1 MAKSATK
8 RPLRSRLMLWFAA
21 AAILAIAAAAYAN
34 RTTVY
39 GYADTGTAYAARVA
53 CSCRFV
59 AGRSLDDCAKD
70 KLSGM
75 ELVSLSDDAEK
86 RSVTATFP
94 LVAQTTATYREGYG
108 CVLEQWED

>member
-1 MAKSATK
+1 
-8 RPLRSRLMLWFAA
+8 
-21 AAILAIAAAAYAN
+21 
-34 RTTVY
+34 
-39 GYADTGTAYAARVA
+39 
-53 CSCRFV
+53 
-59 AGRSLDDCAKD
+59 
-70 KLSGM
+70 M